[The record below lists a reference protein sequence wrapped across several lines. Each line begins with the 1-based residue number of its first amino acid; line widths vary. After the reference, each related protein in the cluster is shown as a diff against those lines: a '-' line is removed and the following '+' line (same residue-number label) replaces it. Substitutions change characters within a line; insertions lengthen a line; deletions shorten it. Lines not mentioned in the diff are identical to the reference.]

1 MRNLKEMLVKRFGK
15 LNGLQEEALLF
26 NGRNVILHSSTG
38 SGKTEAALLALP
50 TGSSV
55 DWFLPTIASCNFM
68 YRRLVR
74 DFPNISVKVS
84 TSQYRDERTVED
96 PELTI
101 NIHTPD
107 FAMITFVE
115 GIIHRNEQKMTTKKY
130 VVIDE
135 IDLYPKKLLSTL
147 IKYVDTF
154 RRGNGL
160 DQVIISSATVAKNII
175 EAFTEFSILTME
187 QPNVLRCKL
196 YNNKIKIKGYEDERN
211 SRDYSS
217 VWESEFNN
225 GELFYEYFGEDV
237 DHYSFDRGESGTVFD
252 PTGIIQEKID
262 KRINSG
268 KRVAFLCNSIT
279 NMSYVYDC
287 VDEMG
292 YDVDDVLYYHSQLA
306 DTWKNEIDERIFNN
320 DYKILVSND
329 LVSMSVNID
338 IDLLFM
344 EISDQMNTN
353 IQRIGRLNRIG
364 SNVKDINLIVYYP
377 GHGCIFPRF
386 MDVEDI
392 LKNHKE
398 LFSQEEIYS
407 DQIRDIISKLEVEIE
422 EFDDVIEYATE
433 TAKEQEI
440 FNLRDMHYE
449 FKVYDNYGKLTTV
462 KSDNIPFITDDK
474 CCSKPDGKRDVIGLD
489 VEERQYYWL
498 GKVFNCRN
506 CTLYFAIKDIDA
518 LKTGSSLIELVD
530 RDKLYTKEGRRFE
543 TPTHHDTL
551 MDIVKEYPFVD
562 NYGRLTVDGN
572 VRIDDADTRYA
583 LRDFMYEMR
592 DFDRWDSQHDVRMEI
607 LEYYEYK
614 LTMKGLPL
622 LAEVSYFKSTRDG
635 KVYRAVDED
644 HIAVNPQLAEYF
656 IYMNSAKINV
666 SGRRMSKEVSFTSF
680 IAILERMFF
689 FGNGTSEHTLT
700 TDIRY
705 NESVF
710 HLKSLDGFST
720 DLKIKHTMGGS
731 ILYIDIHKVTP
742 YSEYH
747 KRYNLRNSYDSG
759 VIEEIISDRIL
770 ELNIPSATV
779 RRLLDHYTTI
789 YWYKTE
795 ESFESR
801 INGFLREN
809 FKMFNHM
816 VRVDDYDGIYYDY
829 NHLFNDHLLAQAI
842 MSSSTIENLKEGK
855 SKFKNFEVFNDNEL
869 VFTFSYDLAYNPY
882 RSFFHVHLLCDDRDI
897 KTIKITEKNGDKV
910 IYPETSIKDE
920 EKVREILDY
929 INYYEKIDEGDTDN
943 DPRKLNK
950 KEFTNKLEDL
960 KSMVY
965 TYFGAVEY
973 GGKFS
978 SRKLIKD
985 AVIFLTTGEV
995 KIGRA
1000 GGLSVVDGKGDTY
1013 YYNGEIEDKVI
1024 YTFKKF
1030 GLTPSMIEHLYRNGD
1045 DNPLMYHMPLLCG
1058 KTESLPFYNYVN
1070 DKFSLNY
1077 EIVKYL
1083 PSTIDDDLDIRRYAL
1098 SEYLLYTCLHKD
1110 LIEVKYISPLHT
1122 RIQYKEQYGE
1132 TKAKDFKILDVYH
1145 NGRGEILKI
1154 RERTYY
1160 TYQKIGI
1167 DVPEHVDEF
1176 DSLEE
1181 FREMTKRLK
1190 YSPTVDT
1197 IEKRFDEIGIDKLN
1211 TILLEVIAPVLNT
1224 EEDFY
1229 SLILKS
1235 IVKEKLEDGTVCI
1248 KDISNENGT
1257 TTIKYDI
1264 VDEWRC
1270 GRLVD
1275 DCELQIRR
1283 QDGKFL
1289 FTINHGS
1296 LVCDIVSD
1304 DFLPLLNLLD
1314 QSIPSDRYD
1323 KEYLSKAISSYSYK
1337 ILNN

>member
-1 MRNLKEMLVKRFGK
+1 MRNLKEMLTERFGK
-15 LNGLQEEALLF
+15 LNELQEEALLF

-38 SGKTEAALLALP
+38 SGKTEAALLVLP

-74 DFPNISVKVS
+74 DFPNISVKVN
-84 TSQYRDERTVED
+84 TSQYRDERIVDD

-115 GIIHRNEQKMTTKKY
+115 GIIHRNEYKMTTKKC

-160 DQVIISSATVAKNII
+160 DQVIVSSATVAKNII
-175 EAFTEFSILTME
+175 EAFPEFSILTME
-187 QPNVLRCKL
+187 QPNVLRCKV
-196 YNNKIKIKGYEDERN
+196 YNNEIKITGYEDERC
-211 SRDYSS
+211 SRDYSK

-225 GELFYEYFGEDV
+225 EELFHEYFGEDV
-237 DHYSFDRGESGTVFD
+237 DCYSFDRGESYTKFD
-252 PTGIIQEKID
+252 PTGIIKEEID

-279 NMSYVYDC
+279 NMCYVYDC
-287 VDEMG
+287 VEEMG
-292 YDVDDVLYYHSQLA
+292 YDVDDMLYYHSQLN
-306 DTWKNEIDERIFNN
+306 DKLKNEIDERIFNN

-344 EISDQMNTN
+344 EISDQMNIN

-364 SNVKDINLIVYYP
+364 SNIKDINLIVYYP
-377 GHGCIFPRF
+377 GYGCIFPGF
-386 MDVEDI
+386 MDVEDVI
-392 LKNHKE
+392 MNHKE
-398 LFSQEEIYS
+398 LFSQEEIWS

-422 EFDDVIEYATE
+422 AFDDVIEYATE
-433 TAKEQEI
+433 TAREQEI
-440 FNLRDMHYE
+440 FNLRDIHYE
-449 FKVYDNYGKLTTV
+449 FKVYDKYGKLSTV
-462 KSDNIPFITDDK
+462 KADNIPFITDEK
-474 CCSKPDGKRDVIGLD
+474 CCSKPNGKRDVIEID
-489 VEERQYYWL
+489 ITERQYSWL
-498 GKVFNCRN
+498 GKIFNCRN
-506 CTLYFAIKDIDA
+506 CNLYFAIKDIDA
-518 LKTGSSLIELVD
+518 LKTGSSLMELVN
-530 RDKLYTKEGRRFE
+530 RDNLYTKEGRRFE
-543 TPTHHDTL
+543 TPTHHETL

-562 NYGRLTVDGN
+562 KYGRLTVDGN
-572 VRIDDADTRYA
+572 VRIDDTDTRYA
-583 LRDFMYEMR
+583 LRDFIYEMR
-592 DFDRWDSQHDVRMEI
+592 DAAGWNSQHDVRMEI
-607 LEYYEYK
+607 LDYYKNK
-614 LTMKGLPL
+614 LTMKDLPL
-622 LAEVSYFKSTRDG
+622 LAEVSYLKSTRDG
-635 KVYRAVDED
+635 EVYRAVDED
-644 HIAVNPQLAEYF
+644 RIAINPELAEYF
-656 IYMNSAKINV
+656 IYMNTAEINI
-666 SGRRMSKEVSFTSF
+666 SGKRMSKEISFTSF

-689 FGNGTSEHTLT
+689 FGKGTSERKLT
-700 TDIRY
+700 TEIRY
-705 NESVF
+705 NESIF

-720 DLKIKHTMGGS
+720 DIKIKHTMGGS
-731 ILYIDIHKVTP
+731 ILYIDIHKITP
-742 YSEYH
+742 YSDYH
-747 KRYNLRNSYDSG
+747 KRYNLRNSYDSSI
-759 VIEEIISDRIL
+759 IEEIINDRIL

-801 INGFLREN
+801 INEFLREN

-816 VRVDDYDGIYYDY
+816 VRVNDYDGIYYDY

-882 RSFFHVHLLCDDRDI
+882 RSFFHVHLFCNDLDL
-897 KTIKITEKNGDKV
+897 KTIKITEKNGDVV
-910 IYPETSIKDE
+910 IYPETSIKDV
-920 EKVREILDY
+920 EKIREILDY
-929 INYYEKIDEGDTDN
+929 INYYEKTDDDDTDN
-943 DPRKLNK
+943 DVRKLNK

-965 TYFGAVEY
+965 TYFRAVEY

-978 SRKLIKD
+978 SRKSIKD
-985 AVIFLTTGEV
+985 AVEFLITGEA
-995 KIGRA
+995 KIGRV
-1000 GGLSVVDGKGDTY
+1000 GGLLIINGKNDTY
-1013 YYNGEIEDKVI
+1013 ISNEDIEDKVI

-1030 GLTPSMIEHLYRNGD
+1030 GLTPSMVEHLYRNGD
-1045 DNPLMYHMPLLCG
+1045 DNPLMYHVPLLGG
-1058 KTESLPFYNYVN
+1058 KTESLPFYNYEN

-1083 PSTIDDDLDIRRYAL
+1083 PSVIDDDLDIKQYTL
-1098 SEYLLYTCLHKD
+1098 SEYFLYTYLHKD
-1110 LIEVKYISPLHT
+1110 HIEVKYISPLHT
-1122 RIQYKEQYGE
+1122 RIKYKEQYGE
-1132 TKAKDFKILDVYH
+1132 NKTKYFKILDIYH

-1160 TYQKIGI
+1160 SYQKIGI
-1167 DVPEHVDEF
+1167 DYPEHVDEF

-1181 FREMTKRLK
+1181 FREITKRSK
-1190 YSPTVDT
+1190 YSSTVNI
-1197 IEKRFDEIGIDKLN
+1197 IEKRFDEIGTDKLN
-1211 TILLEVIAPVLNT
+1211 TTLLDVIAPVLNI
-1224 EEDFY
+1224 EENFY

-1235 IVKEKLEDGTVCI
+1235 IVKERSENREMCI
-1248 KDISNENGT
+1248 NYTSTENDT

-1264 VDEWRC
+1264 VDEWSRD
-1270 GRLVD
+1270 RLVD
-1275 DCELQIRR
+1275 DCELQIKR
-1283 QDGKFL
+1283 QDGQFL
-1289 FTINHGS
+1289 FKIKHGTLS
-1296 LVCDIVSD
+1296 CDIISN
-1304 DFLPLLNLLD
+1304 DFLPLLNVLD
-1314 QSIPSDRYD
+1314 QSISSDQYD
-1323 KEYLSKAISSYSYK
+1323 KEYLSEAISSY
-1337 ILNN
+1337 INNNK